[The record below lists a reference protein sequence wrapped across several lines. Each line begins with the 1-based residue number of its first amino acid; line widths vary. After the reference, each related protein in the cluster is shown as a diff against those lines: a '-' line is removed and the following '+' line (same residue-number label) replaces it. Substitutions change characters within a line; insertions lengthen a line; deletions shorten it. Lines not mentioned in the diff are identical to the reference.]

1 MVLSA
6 GDLAAVTAVCKVAQ
20 PSVVITAVSQPVLLC
35 LVQQLGQDL
44 LTDVPL
50 KLDWLSACLP
60 ALRPL
65 DPRVIAHSRTILVH
79 LRLKLEEVRFFSNGY
94 CNVLSCNACMSGVTV
109 GQSCTCC
116 LYP

>member
-79 LRLKLEEVRFFSNGY
+79 LRLKLEEVVSY
-94 CNVLSCNACMSGVTV
+94 LTAIVTFYSV
-109 GQSCTCC
+109 T
-116 LYP
+116 LA